1 MSNALQLRNLDDLV
15 GAHEWLF
22 NQQKENKIDA
32 KTADALN
39 TTLKGQTY
47 ILGKLRLDYAKLLVQ
62 AQIKK
67 ITFPKGIL
75 PPLGVEPK

>member
-1 MSNALQLRNLDDLV
+1 MSTALQLRNLDDLV

-22 NQQKENKIDA
+22 NQQRENKIDA

-47 ILGKLRLDYAKLLVQ
+47 ILGKLRLDYAKLFVQ
-62 AQIKK
+62 SQIKK
-67 ITFPKGIL
+67 INIPKGIL
-75 PPLGVEPK
+75 PPIGGVAG